1 MIKEMDQPTSSEI
14 LSLLSK
20 SHPLTIAEISQQLNL
35 TKADIR
41 YHVSR
46 LIKEGQI
53 KSTSTSNPSAKRGR
67 PAKVFTVS
75 DEVYPDNLK
84 ELIQV
89 WFSLTGVNPE
99 TLKKAATLLAK
110 NFVHN
115 RESAS
120 FFLKMNKIIT
130 ELNQRQYDARW
141 EIKTNGP
148 VIYFY
153 NCPYK
158 NIVGQNFEL
167 CQMDQFLLSELT
179 GTEIRKQQTIA
190 QNNTNRCMFVL
201 NISV

>member
-53 KSTSTSNPSAKRGR
+53 KSTSTSNSSSKRGR

-115 RESAS
+115 RESSS

-141 EIKTNGP
+141 EIKPSGP